1 MIVLLA
7 ILGMAIST
15 STENESMTVEDKRI
29 EELLKTST
37 GQYALALAEL
47 NSLSGGP
54 YDSLIEGIQ
63 YIVDD
68 LEVQKANQA

>member
-1 MIVLLA
+1 MLGVFVLLVSA
-7 ILGMAIST
+7 ATCTESGAEST
-15 STENESMTVEDKRI
+15 MTVEDKRI

-47 NSLSGGP
+47 NAMTGGP

-68 LEVQKANQA
+68 L